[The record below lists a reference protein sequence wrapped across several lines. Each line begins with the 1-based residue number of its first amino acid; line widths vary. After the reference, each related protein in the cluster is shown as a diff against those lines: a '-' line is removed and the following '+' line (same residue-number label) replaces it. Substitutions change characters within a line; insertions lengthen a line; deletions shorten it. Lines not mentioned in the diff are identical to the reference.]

1 MQHKKGNE
9 MTNEHKRDYDL
20 YANVIRQLITDLN
33 DNTANDKEMAY
44 RLLDNIPIEKLQEYM
59 QDVKY

>member
-1 MQHKKGNE
+1 
-9 MTNEHKRDYDL
+9 MTHEHDRDYNL
-20 YANVIRQLITDLN
+20 YNNVIRQLITDLN